1 MKDRSFKIVAVVAL
15 VMALSGLVV
24 AYAAYST
31 TLKVS
36 GTVTAKSSK
45 QSWNVQFQNLSAGTK
60 TGLASI
66 KTAPTLSATQ
76 VSGFEIEFFAPGDSI
91 EYTWDVTNAGK
102 LDAKLTTAS
111 IGSLSC
117 AAAPNSK
124 VTPEE
129 VTALCK
135 DLTMSLTYGD
145 NSEITTNAV
154 LPFASDNT
162 KQLKLKVTWNAA
174 STATISDDVT
184 VTVGESTFVYTQN

>member
-1 MKDRSFKIVAVVAL
+1 MGTKKQRTLAIFAL
-15 VMALSGLVV
+15 AIALIATTV
-24 AYAAYST
+24 AYAALST

-184 VTVGESTFVYTQN
+184 VTVGESTFIYTQN

>member
-45 QSWNVQFQNLSAGTK
+45 ESWDVKFQNLSAGTK

-66 KTAPTLSATQ
+66 KTAPTLTATQ

-117 AAAPNSK
+117 AAAPNSA
-124 VTPEE
+124 VTSEE
-129 VTALCK
+129 VTALCN

-145 NSEITTNAV
+145 DSAITANAV
-154 LPFASDNT
+154 LPFATDNT
-162 KQLKLKVTWNAA
+162 KQLKLKVTWDAA